1 MSTTTTSLDPEATT
15 GDEHGRRFVV
25 GGREGRARAAA
36 IARWT
41 FLVIVVVILYG
52 PLLILALFSFN
63 DSIVIALPFKG
74 FTLEWYRE
82 AIQNPLVRESLK
94 NSLAVALVVTPVAL
108 ILGTMAAFATTRFR
122 YRGPRRRRGARGRP
136 TDRAVADPGGRRVVV
151 LLEAEGAAEPA
162 DDRGDAHRRGVPA
175 WWPRS

>member
-1 MSTTTTSLDPEATT
+1 MSATTTKIEPEATA
-15 GDEHGRRFVV
+15 GDQHGRGFSV

-36 IARWT
+36 ITRWV
-41 FLVIVVVILYG
+41 FLAIVVVILYG

-82 AIQNPLVRESLK
+82 ALQNPLVRESLK

-108 ILGTMAAFATTRFR
+108 ILGTMGAFATTRAS
-122 YRGPRRRRGARGRP
+122 GSGA
-136 TDRAVADPGGRRVVV
+136 
-151 LLEAEGAAEPA
+151 
-162 DDRGDAHRRGVPA
+162 
-175 WWPRS
+175 